1 MIAVTLSSMEQR
13 ALSEKWQFNPPCE
26 YKVHISVI
34 YVLYEMKQNTSVANL
49 ATFLLIF
56 QNPLGDFFLPKAT
69 NDKTSNFFWCYWRLW
84 RR

>member
-1 MIAVTLSSMEQR
+1 MTQTKTIHKQQFILMIAANLSSMEQR

-56 QNPLGDFFLPKAT
+56 QNPLGDFFFA
-69 NDKTSNFFWCYWRLW
+69 
-84 RR
+84 